1 MLGAWK
7 GAADQG
13 HAAAQFNL
21 VVMYEQGRAKPQS
34 DKEAAAWYM
43 KVADQ
48 GYSDAKI
55 NLGIMYEHRRATA
68 AVSPL

>member
-1 MLGAWK
+1 
-7 GAADQG
+7 
-13 HAAAQFNL
+13 
-21 VVMYEQGRAKPQS
+21 MYDQGRAKPQS

-55 NLGIMYEHRRATA
+55 DLGIMYEHRRATA